1 VVRLAIA
8 TYLVESEHGGR
19 FVSEKRSSYSIRAVE
34 RAVQILSALDDEH
47 PARSLSEISRATG
60 LHKATTHRILMTLL
74 NCGFVE
80 QAVDGEKY
88 RLSLRLAGLALGV
101 LHHLDFRQ
109 EALPHMERL
118 VERFQETCDLGVFD
132 RGQVLYIEMVQSKHT
147 LTIAARV
154 GRHLPAHCTS
164 GGKVLLAFLPP
175 EVVEPVLNAPLVAYT
190 ENTITSPARLREELE
205 VVRQR
210 GYALDDEEYEKGVRA
225 VGVPVR
231 DIEGNVIAHLSMPG
245 PTNRLTPDRIPE
257 IAQALME
264 ATDAILVH
272 RRTGVT
278 G

>member
-1 VVRLAIA
+1 
-8 TYLVESEHGGR
+8 
-19 FVSEKRSSYSIRAVE
+19 
-34 RAVQILSALDDEH
+34 VQILSALDNEH
-47 PARSLSEISRATG
+47 PERRLSEIAQATG

-80 QAVDGEKY
+80 QAADGEKY
-88 RLSLRLAGLALGV
+88 RLGLRVAVLGLGV
-101 LHHLDFRQ
+101 LQHLDFRQ

-132 RGQVLYIEMVQSKHT
+132 RGQVLYIEMVQCKHA

-175 EVVEPVLNAPLVAYT
+175 EVVEPVLNGPFASYT

-210 GYALDDEEYEKGVRA
+210 GYALDNEEFEAGICA
-225 VGVPVR
+225 VAAPIR
-231 DIEGNVIAHLSMPG
+231 DIEGNVIAHMSMPG
-245 PTNRLTPDRIPE
+245 PTSRLTPERIPE

-264 ATDAILVH
+264 AADAILAH
-272 RRTGVT
+272 KQAGIIS
-278 G
+278 